1 MSIIGTNLMFV
12 LIKVVNE
19 NNADEVK
26 LCLSSSNFFSKK
38 FNPTDFKK
46 NELTLIGIENR
57 EKLISEL
64 NNYLNCYIDIEKLEN
79 GKLDFWSDQTQIGEF
94 TVEKFEEKATNF
106 DKSDWIESYEYL
118 LNEYFKKEKISS
130 KEIRLNN
137 GFISKLEKLIEQER
151 IKNEQKSEFFKT
163 DSIKLNSI
171 KEKSDLIDKFENIKN
186 QYLSELRKI

>member
-1 MSIIGTNLMFV
+1 MFV
-12 LIKVVNE
+12 LIKVVSE

-26 LCLSSSNFFSKK
+26 LYLSSSNFFSKE
-38 FNPTDFKK
+38 FNLTDFKK

-94 TVEKFEEKATNF
+94 IVDKFEEKTTNF

-118 LNEYFKKEKISS
+118 LNEYFKKEEISS

-137 GFISKLEKLIEQER
+137 GFISKLENFIEQER

>member
-1 MSIIGTNLMFV
+1 MSIIETNLMFV
-12 LIKVVNE
+12 LIKVVSE

-26 LCLSSSNFFSKK
+26 LYLSSNNFFSKE

-94 TVEKFEEKATNF
+94 TVDKFEEKTTDF

-137 GFISKLEKLIEQER
+137 GFINKLEKFIEQER
-151 IKNEQKSEFFKT
+151 IKNEQKSDFFKT
-163 DSIKLNSI
+163 DSNKLNCI

-186 QYLSELRKI
+186 QYLTELRKT

>member
-1 MSIIGTNLMFV
+1 MFV
-12 LIKVVNE
+12 LIKVVSE

-26 LCLSSSNFFSKK
+26 LYLSSNNFFSKE

-94 TVEKFEEKATNF
+94 TVDKFEEKTTDF

-137 GFISKLEKLIEQER
+137 GFINKLEKFIEQER
-151 IKNEQKSEFFKT
+151 IKNEQKSDFFKT
-163 DSIKLNSI
+163 DSNKLNCI

-186 QYLSELRKI
+186 QYLTELRKT

>member
-118 LNEYFKKEKISS
+118 LNEYLKKEKISS

-137 GFISKLEKLIEQER
+137 GFISKLEKFIEQER

>member
-1 MSIIGTNLMFV
+1 MFV
-12 LIKVVNE
+12 LIKVVSE

-26 LCLSSSNFFSKK
+26 LYLSSNNFFSKE

-46 NELTLIGIENR
+46 NELTLVGIENR

-94 TVEKFEEKATNF
+94 EIESYKEKTTEF
-106 DKSDWIESYEYL
+106 DETDWIESYQYL
-118 LNEYFKKEKISS
+118 LNEYLNKWEINRKESRIHNQYIDKI
-130 KEIRLNN
+130 
-137 GFISKLEKLIEQER
+137 EKFIEQER
-151 IKNEQKSEFFKT
+151 NKNEQKSDFFKN

-171 KEKSDLIDKFENIKN
+171 KEKNDLIDRFENMKN
-186 QYLSELRKI
+186 QYLNELRKI

>member
-1 MSIIGTNLMFV
+1 MFV
-12 LIKVVNE
+12 LIKVVSDK
-19 NNADEVK
+19 NADEVK
-26 LCLSSSNFFSKK
+26 LYLSSSNFFSKE
-38 FNPTDFKK
+38 FNPTNFKK
-46 NELTLIGIENR
+46 NELTLIGIENG

-118 LNEYFKKEKISS
+118 LNEYFKKEEISS

-137 GFISKLEKLIEQER
+137 GFISKLEKVIEQER